1 LTDFRKKILKYQI
14 LRKSL
19 QWETTDGWTDMTKLI
34 VALRKFANAPKKYI
48 HSFPTR
54 FAANSFPI
62 PESVVTSYSP
72 LYKKIIIQENSN
84 SAGFVV
90 TH

>member
-1 LTDFRKKILKYQI
+1 
-14 LRKSL
+14 
-19 QWETTDGWTDMTKLI
+19 MPKLI
-34 VALRKFANAPKKYI
+34 VALRKFANALKKYI

-62 PESVVTSYSP
+62 PEPVVTSYSL
-72 LYKKIIIQENSN
+72 LYKKKKRIIQENFN
-84 SAGFVV
+84 SADFVV